1 MKKFYRLSVT
11 YAVIGIIGGI
21 FYREFTKFNQFT
33 GTTSLGL
40 VHTHA
45 FMLGLFFF
53 LIVLLLEKQFKLTKS
68 KKIKPFL
75 LFYNAG
81 LSLTI
86 IMLVVRGITTV
97 LNTSLSSAMN
107 AAISGIAGVGHI
119 LLGVGLLYFFLILK
133 EKLGSE

>member
-1 MKKFYRLSVT
+1 MKKFYRLSAT
-11 YAVIGIIGGI
+11 YAFIGIIGGI

-53 LIVLLLEKQFKLTKS
+53 LIVLLLEKQFKLTES

-81 LSLTI
+81 LFLTI

-133 EKLGSE
+133 EKLSNE

>member
-1 MKKFYRLSVT
+1 MKKFYRLSAL
-11 YAVIGIIGGI
+11 YAIIGIIGGG
-21 FYREFTKFNQFT
+21 FYREFTKLNQFT
-33 GTTSLGL
+33 GTTPLGF

-53 LIVLLLEKQFKLTKS
+53 LIVLLLEKQFKLTENKKMKS
-68 KKIKPFL
+68 FL
-75 LFYNAG
+75 LFYNGG
-81 LSLTI
+81 LFLTI

-97 LNTSLSSAMN
+97 LNTTLTTAMN

-133 EKLGSE
+133 ERLDNE

>member
-1 MKKFYRLSVT
+1 MKKFYRLSAT
-11 YAVIGIIGGI
+11 YAIIGIIGGI
-21 FYREFTKFNQFT
+21 FYREFTKFNHFT
-33 GTTSLGL
+33 GTTALGL

-53 LIVLLLEKQFKLTKS
+53 LIVLLLEKQFKLTES
-68 KKIKPFL
+68 QKIKPFL

-86 IMLVVRGITTV
+86 IMLAVRGITTV
-97 LNTSLSSAMN
+97 LNTSLSSALN

>member
-1 MKKFYRLSVT
+1 MKKFYRLSAA
-11 YAVIGIIGGI
+11 YAIAGIIGGV

-33 GTTSLGL
+33 GTTSLGF

-53 LIVLLLEKQFKLTKS
+53 LIVLLLEKQFKLTES
-68 KKIKPFL
+68 KKMKSFL
-75 LFYNAG
+75 LFYNGG

-97 LNTSLSSAMN
+97 LNTSLSAAMN

-119 LLGVGLLYFFLILK
+119 LLGIGLLYFFLILK
-133 EKLGSE
+133 EKIGSE